1 MDINTLMTAPQDDPV
16 LSTFFTE
23 IGIIS
28 QLSYKA
34 FEEVMPLGLTVPQFS
49 VLNNLSRLGDGK
61 SPSSLA
67 SAFQVTKGAMTNTLA
82 RLENSGMI
90 EVCADQ
96 NDRRAKKVFLTPIG
110 AKARAQAL
118 RAQAPLLNDLMHG
131 FSEEEFAQA
140 IPFLA
145 KLRVHLDQARD

>member
-1 MDINTLMTAPQDDPV
+1 MTASQADPV

-34 FEEVMPLGLTVPQFS
+34 FEQVMPLGLTIPQFS
-49 VLNNLSRLGDGK
+49 VLNHLSRLGDGK
-61 SPSSLA
+61 SPSSMA

-82 RLENSGMI
+82 KLERGGMI
-90 EVCADQ
+90 EVYSDE
-96 NDRRAKKVFLTPIG
+96 NDRRAKKVFLTPAG
-110 AKARAQAL
+110 EEARAQAL
-118 RAQAPLLNDLMHG
+118 RAQAPLLDNLLDA
-131 FSEEEFAQA
+131 FSEEDFVQA

-145 KLRVHLDQARD
+145 KLRAHLDAARD